1 MARGRWRRRRAVSV
15 LLFVGA
21 ASAALAAGGP
31 DALVPFSD
39 VAGAAATVGVGFVI
53 DFGGSGASVTGCVEV
68 PPSDNGYQA
77 LSAFVA
83 QENLSAPGFAP
94 NGSGLLCSINGI
106 PAAPACGQAV
116 TGGYQ
121 YWSYWYMTD
130 GSGNWSYASRGAS
143 ATVGSAANGQ
153 DVEGWRFQNP
163 GPDNPSAP
171 KPSVT
176 PDYASLCHSV
186 PAPTTTV
193 PTPATAVPPPVTTP
207 TSPVSSPAAKGAV
220 ATTPSTAVGSGASPG
235 STSPSSSTTA
245 PVGAGT
251 VGSTTTTTPSGA
263 TSQSLRAADTADH
276 EGSGGGGVP
285 ALIGA
290 LVVLALAVAAVVG
303 WRRRARTP

>member
-1 MARGRWRRRRAVSV
+1 VSV

-39 VAGAAATVGVGFVI
+39 VAGAATSVGVGFVL
-53 DFGGSGASVTGCVEV
+53 DFGGANPTVTGCVEV
-68 PPSDNGYQA
+68 PPTDTGYQA

-83 QENLSAPGFAP
+83 QENLAAPGFAP
-94 NGSGLLCSINGI
+94 DGSGLLCSINGI
-106 PAAPACGQAV
+106 PSAPACGQAV
-116 TGGYQ
+116 AGGYQ

-171 KPSVT
+171 KPSVA
-176 PDYASLCHSV
+176 PVYASLCHSV
-186 PAPTTTV
+186 APPTTV
-193 PTPATAVPPPVTTP
+193 PPPATAVPPPVTTP
-207 TSPVSSPAAKGAV
+207 TSPVGSSASGGTST
-220 ATTPSTAVGSGASPG
+220 TTPSTAIGGGASPA
-235 STSPSSSTTA
+235 STSPSSSTTT
-245 PVGAGT
+245 PVGIGA
-251 VGSTTTTTPSGA
+251 VGSTTTTAPSGT

-290 LVVLALAVAAVVG
+290 LVVLALAAAAVVG